1 MEMEDI
7 YTNKQINAIL
17 SEVGSVIRGKEKTIQ
32 LVLTAILA
40 KGHILIEDIPGVGKT
55 TLALAFSKAME
66 LTERRLQFTP
76 DVLPSDVVGFNM
88 IGNDGEFQYKP
99 GAIVCNILLADEINR
114 TSTKTQ
120 ASLLEVMEEG
130 QVTVD
135 GVTRQLPSPFVV
147 IATQNPV
154 GSAGTHFLPESQLDR
169 FMVRLSMG
177 YPTMEEELRLIKERQ
192 NTNPMDVVR
201 EIITKNE
208 VLRMQEQV
216 REVFV
221 DDAVLQYMTAIVE
234 ATRNHDLLEL
244 GVSPRGTLALMD
256 MARAMAFVCGR
267 VFVLPQDV
275 KEVAGAVL
283 AHRIILNGKAR
294 MSRITEEDLIDQVVK
309 SVPVP
314 KIKQVN

>member
-1 MEMEDI
+1 MEKEQVS
-7 YTNKQINAIL
+7 TGKQINKIL
-17 SEVGSVIRGKEKTIQ
+17 REVGNVIRGKDATCK
-32 LVLTAILA
+32 LVMTAILA

-66 LTERRLQFTP
+66 LTERRVQFTP

-88 IGNDGEFQYKP
+88 IGNDGQFVYKP

-120 ASLLEVMEEG
+120 SALLEVMEEG

-154 GSAGTHFLPESQLDR
+154 GSAGTQLLPESQLDR

-177 YPTMEEELRLIKERQ
+177 YPTKEEEMRLIKERQ
-192 NTNPMDVVR
+192 GGNPMDLVQ
-201 EIITKNE
+201 EIISKNE
-208 VLRMQEQV
+208 VLAMQQKVQKVYAADEILSYLS
-216 REVFV
+216 
-221 DDAVLQYMTAIVE
+221 DISN
-234 ATRNHDLLEL
+234 ATRNHSLLTL

-256 MARAMAFVCGR
+256 MSKAMAYVNGR
-267 VFVLPQDV
+267 DYVLPEDV
-275 KEVAGAVL
+275 KQVANPVL
-283 AHRIILNGKAR
+283 CHRMILNGKAR
-294 MSRITEEDLIDQVVK
+294 MNHTTEEQVMDEILEKVAA
-309 SVPVP
+309 P
-314 KIKQVN
+314 KLK